1 MSEPYMAINGN
12 LYNLHDFAVLDTIT
26 SYGLAS
32 SCTNCT
38 LQASSAV
45 RALEMGKALGTAT
58 GLLRSS
64 SARGGRRAEG
74 GRCGNAAGR

>member
-1 MSEPYMAINGN
+1 MAINGN
-12 LYNLHDFAVLDTIT
+12 LYNLHDFTVLDTIT

-58 GLLRSS
+58 SLLS
-64 SARGGRRAEG
+64 
-74 GRCGNAAGR
+74 